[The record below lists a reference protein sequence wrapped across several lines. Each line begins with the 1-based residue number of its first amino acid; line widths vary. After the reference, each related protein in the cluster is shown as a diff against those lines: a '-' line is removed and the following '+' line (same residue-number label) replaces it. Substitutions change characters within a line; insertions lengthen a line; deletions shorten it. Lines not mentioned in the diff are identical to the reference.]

1 MTSTSTS
8 TSTSTA
14 IAIAY
19 RDAVPAD
26 GPELAQMARRS
37 FTDTFGTLYRQEDLA
52 QFLDDAFGA
61 KGLPADLTD
70 PDYSVRVAT
79 DDGAIVGYCKVGP
92 VTFPGDW
99 PETAMELHQL
109 YILGDHHGA
118 GLAPVLMDWA
128 LAEMRGRGA
137 SEVILS
143 VYIDNH
149 RARRFYERYGFEEI
163 GRYVFKVGDHED
175 DDRLM
180 RLAL

>member
-1 MTSTSTS
+1 VS
-8 TSTSTA
+8 A
-14 IAIAY
+14 AIAY
-19 RDAVPAD
+19 RDATPAD
-26 GPELAQMARRS
+26 GPELAAMARRS
-37 FTDTFGTLYRQEDLA
+37 FTDTFGTLYRQADLT
-52 QFLDDAFGA
+52 QFLEGAFGQA
-61 KGLPADLTD
+61 GLPADLTD
-70 PDYSVRVAT
+70 PAYRVRVAT
-79 DDGAIVGYCKVGP
+79 DNHAIVGYCKIGP

-99 PETAMELHQL
+99 PDTAIELHQL

-128 LAEMRGRGA
+128 LDQARAGGA
-137 SEVILS
+137 SEMILS

-163 GRYVFKVGDHED
+163 GQYKFMVGEQED